1 MPNDETKKGFFKPY
15 MPGTEDVVKKILK
28 YEFIKTTKEEDTDK
42 ESMYLYIKPGIGNTL
57 KEGTYIRGEDE
68 IKEIAERYWKLEIIK
83 NLNQLKKISEERGTR
98 KGKKSKKDEDEGNL
112 KKELERKLKHDG
124 ITHHEIIE
132 VMQNLRRK
140 TFVDRKTMNPDGYIP
155 LKNGLLSISDWKLHE
170 FSPNEFYTWK
180 AFGTYDPNIVSL
192 EQTPLFKKFLLE
204 SYPPH
209 SIPTILD
216 YMGYSLYPAFPRQ
229 KILVIVGPPRMG
241 KGTIGLI
248 MAKILNEGLGR
259 ISLMKMLIPDNKF
272 ALQGI
277 DGKRLLL
284 DPEIKRD
291 FKKNVD
297 FDVVNSLFG
306 GDPLPIE
313 KKYHAEVTSI
323 ANCAGMLMGNLP
335 LFKINNSAF
344 LARLLIV
351 TTREERYFQ
360 EVPNTADII
369 FNGEGDLIVGLILNR
384 LKSLIE
390 RGFTFS
396 NELTNGEYA
405 NMWEILSD
413 STQTFMDE
421 KTEKSNNDVEVELA
435 YEKYKEYCSEK
446 KIPPESRH
454 VFTVRMGRI
463 FPKIRIK
470 KEGRSFYTFQNCS
483 ILTLID
489 LKVSEKNKDDEKKAL
504 EKKEKIDDITK
515 ELAGDI
521 FLNEEENY
529 QNEDSI

>member
-1 MPNDETKKGFFKPY
+1 M
-15 MPGTEDVVKKILK
+15 V
-28 YEFIKTTKEEDTDK
+28 
-42 ESMYLYIKPGIGNTL
+42 
-57 KEGTYIRGEDE
+57 
-68 IKEIAERYWKLEIIK
+68 
-83 NLNQLKKISEERGTR
+83 
-98 KGKKSKKDEDEGNL
+98 
-112 KKELERKLKHDG
+112 
-124 ITHHEIIE
+124 
-132 VMQNLRRK
+132 
-140 TFVDRKTMNPDGYIP
+140 
-155 LKNGLLSISDWKLHE
+155 
-170 FSPNEFYTWK
+170 
-180 AFGTYDPNIVSL
+180 
-192 EQTPLFKKFLLE
+192 
-204 SYPPH
+204 
-209 SIPTILD
+209 
-216 YMGYSLYPAFPRQ
+216 
-229 KILVIVGPPRMG
+229 
-241 KGTIGLI
+241 
-248 MAKILNEGLGR
+248 KILNEGLGR

-470 KEGRSFYTFQNCS
+470 KEGRSFYIFQNCS